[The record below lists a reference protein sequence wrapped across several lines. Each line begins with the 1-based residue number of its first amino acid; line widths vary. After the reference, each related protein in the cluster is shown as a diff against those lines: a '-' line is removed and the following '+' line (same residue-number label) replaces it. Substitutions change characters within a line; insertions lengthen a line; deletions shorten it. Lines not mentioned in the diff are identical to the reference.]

1 MADETIDDDAGEPAD
16 DTEEHVHE
24 HVDDEA
30 GDEGVD
36 DADDGEPV
44 ALDTHIDPI
53 AAARR
58 MHGKGG
64 AMVAA
69 GMFGL
74 EIAMGIKQKPDSVQ
88 VQEAPTDP
96 VDVDKNGITVMID
109 AVTTVEAPALERRS
123 PIGVGKKKRSR

>member
-1 MADETIDDDAGEPAD
+1 MADDDQLADDDELADDEPAD
-16 DTEEHVHE
+16 ELA
-24 HVDDEA
+24 DDEA
-30 GDEGVD
+30 
-36 DADDGEPV
+36 V
-44 ALDTHIDPI
+44 ALELEGGDPI
-53 AAARR
+53 ASARR

-74 EIAMGIKQKPDSVQ
+74 EIAMGLKKKPDSVQ
-88 VQEAPTDP
+88 IQEAPTDP